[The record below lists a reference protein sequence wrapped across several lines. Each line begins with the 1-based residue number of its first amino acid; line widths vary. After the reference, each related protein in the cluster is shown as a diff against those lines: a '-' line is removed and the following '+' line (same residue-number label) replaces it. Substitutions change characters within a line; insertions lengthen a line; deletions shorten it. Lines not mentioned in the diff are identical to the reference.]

1 MTPKKKRRII
11 IWSIVAAVLLAI
23 VLLLVLKGGKKAGYI
38 VETEPARIDS
48 VATIITATGE
58 IQPVTKVEVGTQVSG
73 KVEKLYVD
81 YNSHVTK
88 GQLLAELDRSTLLE
102 RINQC
107 QANLASAQSSL
118 TQAKLS
124 YERIKALYDKGAETK
139 ENLENAE
146 NQYNQA
152 KSQVD
157 LSKTS
162 LRSAEVDLSYA
173 TITSPIDGIVMSKSV
188 EEGQTVASSFSTPT
202 IFTIAQDLTRMQVE
216 ANVDE
221 ADIGQVKEGQTV
233 TFTVDAYPDDVFTGT
248 VKQKRL
254 DPTVTNNVVTYVVII
269 DAPNPDEKLMP
280 GMTASVSIIVN
291 QQSGVVVPMECLYFK
306 IDPMVQKILEKQGTS
321 FKGLYKTTEEELH
334 ALKDITTKTVWVKNG
349 NSYEQRKVTTGLN
362 DGAKSIITEGLKAG
376 DQVVTNTKEGFGP
389 MGDDKEGSKMMFGP
403 PERKNR

>member
-1 MTPKKKRRII
+1 MKPKKKKRII
-11 IWSIVAAVLLAI
+11 TWSIIAAILIA
-23 VLLLVLKGGKKAGYI
+23 LVLFFVLHGGSRGNYV
-38 VETEPARIDS
+38 VETESVRMDS

-88 GQLLAELDRSTLLE
+88 GQLLAELDRSTLQE

-124 YERIKALYDKGAETK
+124 YDRVKALYDKGAETQ

-173 TITSPIDGIVMSKSV
+173 TITSPIDGIVLSKSV

-202 IFTIAQDLTRMQVE
+202 IFTIAQDLTQMQVE

-221 ADIGQVKEGQTV
+221 ADIGQVKEGQEV

-248 VKQKRL
+248 VKQKRQNYT
-254 DPTVTNNVVTYVVII
+254 TVNNVVTYVVII

-280 GMTASVSIIVN
+280 GMTASVNIIVN
-291 QQSGVVVPMECLYFK
+291 QQSGLVVPMECLYLK
-306 IDPMVQKILEKQGTS
+306 LDPQIMKSMEKQHIT
-321 FKGLYKTTEEELH
+321 FKGLSEEEELN
-334 ALKDITTKTVWVKNG
+334 ALKDISSKTVWVKNG
-349 NSYEQRKVTTGLN
+349 NSFEQRIVTTGLN
-362 DGAKSIITEGLKAG
+362 DGAKSIILEGLKENEV
-376 DQVVTNTKEGFGP
+376 VVTSIKEAS
-389 MGDDKEGSKMMFGP
+389 GDNSSGGRMFGP
-403 PERKNR
+403 PESKKR

>member
-23 VLLLVLKGGKKAGYI
+23 VLLLVLKGGKKAGYM
-38 VETEPARIDS
+38 VVTEPARIDS

-124 YERIKALYDKGAETK
+124 YERVKALYDKGAETK

-291 QQSGVVVPMECLYFK
+291 QESGIVIPMECLYFK
-306 IDPMVQKILEKQGTS
+306 IDPMTQKILEKQGTT

-362 DGAKSIITEGLKAG
+362 DGAKCIITEGLKAG

-389 MGDDKEGSKMMFGP
+389 MGDDKEGNKMMFGP

>member
-1 MTPKKKRRII
+1 MTPKKKKRII

-23 VLLLVLKGGKKAGYI
+23 VLFFVLHGPKLGNFAI
-38 VETEPARIDS
+38 ETEKARIDS

-88 GQLLAELDRSTLLE
+88 GQLLAELDRSTLQE

-118 TQAKLS
+118 TQARLS
-124 YERIKALYDKGAETK
+124 YERVKALYDRGAETK
-139 ENLENAE
+139 ESLENAE

-162 LRSAEVDLSYA
+162 LRSAEVDHSYA
-173 TITSPIDGIVMSKSV
+173 TITSPIDGIVMGKSV

-221 ADIGQVKEGQTV
+221 ADIGQVREGQLV
-233 TFTVDAYPDDVFTGT
+233 RFTVDAYPDDVFTGT

-254 DPTVTNNVVTYVVII
+254 TPTVTNNVVTYAVII

-280 GMTASVSIIVN
+280 GMTASVNIIADQEGGIVI
-291 QQSGVVVPMECLYFK
+291 PMECLYFK
-306 IDPMVQKILEKQGTS
+306 TDEMTLKILEKQGIT
-321 FKGLYKTTEEELH
+321 FKGLYKNPEEEM
-334 ALKDITTKTVWVKNG
+334 AAMKDVTTKTVWVKNG
-349 NSYEQRKVTTGLN
+349 NTYEQRKVTTGLN
-362 DGAKSIITEGLKAG
+362 DGAKCIITDGLKPG
-376 DQVVTNTKEGFGP
+376 DEVVTSIKEMTPGGPKEGGN
-389 MGDDKEGSKMMFGP
+389 KMFGP